1 MLQYVCSLAK
11 RVALLC
17 LLSLQSPGKITRAVP
32 ITDRM
37 MNGSEFDQSPKQ
49 SCRSLQSLSLNV
61 KGGHCVR
68 DWSSTCK
75 QRNV

>member
-1 MLQYVCSLAK
+1 MLHYVCSLAK

-17 LLSLQSPGKITRAVP
+17 LLSLQSPDKITRAVP

-37 MNGSEFDQSPKQ
+37 MNGSEFDQSPKH
-49 SCRSLQSLSLNV
+49 RSLQSLSLNV

-68 DWSSTCK
+68 DWSSRCK